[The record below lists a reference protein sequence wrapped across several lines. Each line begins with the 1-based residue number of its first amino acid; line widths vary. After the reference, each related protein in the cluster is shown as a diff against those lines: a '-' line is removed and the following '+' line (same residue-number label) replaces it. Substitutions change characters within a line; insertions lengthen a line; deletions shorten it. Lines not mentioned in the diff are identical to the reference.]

1 MSDVAS
7 VLQWGALPAAAALV
21 DEAELSVKTLT
32 RKPSR
37 EKKTYKGAKGAI
49 NGLRFINPMMTFSFV
64 GVPSSTTGFAAQHP
78 GTGVTSLLNF
88 GASVHGFDPAQ
99 GVLVFE
105 DPEDTLNQEDPLELK
120 FDVVQYPFVTGTITS
135 IA

>member
-7 VLQWGALPAAAALV
+7 ILQWGELPAAAALV

-37 EKKTYKGAKGAI
+37 EKKTYKNAKGAI
-49 NGLRFINPMMTFSFV
+49 NGLRYINPLMTFSFV
-64 GVPSSTTGFAAQHP
+64 GIPATNTDFAVQHP
-78 GTGVTSLLNF
+78 GTGVASLLNF
-88 GASVHGFDPAQ
+88 TASVHGFDPAQ

-120 FDVVQYPFVTGTITS
+120 FDVVQYPFVTGTVTS
-135 IA
+135 IS

>member
-7 VLQWGALPAAAALV
+7 ILQWGALPAAASLV
-21 DEAELSVKTLT
+21 DEAELSVKTLA

-37 EKKTYKGAKGAI
+37 EKKTYKNAKGAI
-49 NGLRFINPMMTFSFV
+49 NGLRFVNPLITFSFV
-64 GVPSSTTGFAAQHP
+64 GVPSAGTGFAAQHP
-78 GTGVTSLLNF
+78 GTGVASLLNF
-88 GASVHGFDPAQ
+88 SASVHGFDPAQ

-120 FDVVQYPFVTGTITS
+120 FDVVQYPFVTGAVTTI
-135 IA
+135 A